1 LINYDASHS
10 EIIEI
15 LNDTRRN
22 DLDMKTEGGS
32 YPFSRCGLDKF
43 VYIINFGADYYK
55 IGITHSPS
63 QRLRNFQSS
72 NPFVSGTDSVIALFV
87 YRDWEKRRKDASDR
101 GLVRSSLFSKSK
113 TLKRFR
119 RANGD
124 LCVRPYALLHQLE
137 KAIHLWCIE
146 RDFAFDEVR
155 KGNQITTEIFKL
167 NPEEL
172 GELFK
177 AITSWGFATIPR
189 DSLHNWIVPE
199 DRERNQA
206 MTYTMLERKIS

>member
-1 LINYDASHS
+1 MIHYNASHS

-15 LNDTRRN
+15 LNTKCN
-22 DLDMKTEGGS
+22 DIISS
-32 YPFSRCGLDKF
+32 YQFPRQSGLSKF

-63 QRLRNFQSS
+63 QRLRTFQSN

-87 YRDWEKRRKDASDR
+87 YEDDMKRRKDADSG
-101 GLVRSSLFSKSK
+101 GLLRPSLFSKSK
-113 TLKRFR
+113 NPRRYR

-146 RDFAFDEVR
+146 RGFAFDEVR
-155 KGNQITTEIFKL
+155 KGNKITTEIFKL

-177 AITSWGFATIPR
+177 AVASWGFATIPR
-189 DSLHNWIVPE
+189 DALYRFVVPV
-199 DRERNQA
+199 NGVWA
-206 MTYTMLERKIS
+206 SPNTCTILERKIS